1 MHEHTT
7 TTRRGMTTKTLHVL
21 LTCFLVAAFFRPV
34 GAFALDTNHDTNHAA
49 DHAAPAA
56 SQSAPS
62 QNTLTRDEARAA
74 LDTLRDDAKRKV
86 LIDTLRAISNGQAT
100 RAPASQ
106 AKPDTPQAEGSAAQ
120 LLLDVSNAVTSFMVQ
135 AVGVIRSVTR
145 VPQLWHWLRK
155 SFDDPATGGLLFDIA
170 WKLAAVFG
178 ASLAAEMLAIRLLRR
193 PLAALETRMPFAA
206 RAPAALVERDP
217 TAATRPSAPPDASN
231 RQLRLVR
238 IRQALL
244 RVPFVIA
251 RFVLEMLP
259 VVAFACTVTLVLG
272 SVADRGSAPKLAILA
287 VVNGYL
293 IARSLVAIVR
303 ALFGPTSLFIV
314 RGETAAYL
322 EIWTRRIA
330 AVGLTGLVI
339 AHVAL
344 LMGLY
349 RSVYLAL
356 IRLVLLV
363 VHLLFVVV
371 ILQCRRPVAAALHAP
386 HGATPSLLTTT
397 RNWLAAMWYVLAI
410 ALDLSVWAVWA
421 FDVENAPNV
430 LLHYV
435 AGTLLVVSGTQLVS
449 MVTLGLIDRGFRI
462 RPEILTRFP
471 GIEARANRYVP
482 MLRSVVAAIIAVAGF
497 VALLEVWGVN
507 AIVWFYAGQIGSRVV
522 SAIATIGVAVL
533 AAVAV
538 WEGCNALIDMK
549 LATLTRA
556 GAWARAAR
564 LRTFQ
569 PMVRTTL
576 LCTVV
581 TVVALTVL
589 TQIGVDVAPLLAGAG
604 ILGLAI
610 GFGSQKLV
618 QDVITGLFMLL
629 ENNVQVGDNVTLSG
643 LSGTVE
649 NVSIRTIRLRAADG
663 SIHILPFSAVTTITN
678 ASRGLGNVP
687 VSVAVSTDE
696 DTDRAGEILKG
707 IVAEMRGDKMLA
719 HAMLGSLELWGI
731 DKVDGAMA
739 VIVGQIR
746 CTDSG
751 RWPVQREFN
760 RRLKIRFAQEGIAFA
775 SPNERVS
782 ILLPAPTSDRDAID
796 ALPRRAVAAGAHR

>member
-1 MHEHTT
+1 MHEHTMSM
-7 TTRRGMTTKTLHVL
+7 RRGMTTKALHIL
-21 LTCFLVAAFFRPV
+21 LTCLLVAAFFRPA
-34 GAFALDTNHDTNHAA
+34 GAHAQDTNHDTNHAR
-49 DHAAPAA
+49 PAA

-62 QNTLTRDEARAA
+62 QNALTRDEARAA
-74 LDTLRDDAKRKV
+74 LDTLQDDAKRKV
-86 LIDTLRAISNGQAT
+86 LIDTLRAIFDGQPT
-100 RAPASQ
+100 RTPASP
-106 AKPDTPQAEGSAAQ
+106 AKPDAPQAESSAAQ

-135 AVGVIRSVTR
+135 SVGVIRSVTR

-155 SFDDPATGGLLFDIA
+155 SFNDPATGGLLFDIA

-178 ASLAAEMLAIRLLRR
+178 ASLAAEILTIRLLRR
-193 PLAALETRMPFAA
+193 PLAALEARMPLAA
-206 RAPAALVERDP
+206 RAPAALVDDDP
-217 TAATRPSAPPDASN
+217 TAAMAPPDAST
-231 RQLRLVR
+231 RHLRLVR

-251 RFVLEMLP
+251 RFMLEMLP
-259 VVAFACTVTLVLG
+259 VVAFAGTVTLVLG

-293 IARSLVAIVR
+293 VARSLVAIVR

-349 RSVYLAL
+349 HSVYLAL

-386 HGATPSLLTTT
+386 HGATPNFLTTT

-507 AIVWFYAGQIGSRVV
+507 AIVWFYAGQIGGRVV
-522 SAIATIGVAVL
+522 SALATIGVAVL

-549 LATLTRA
+549 LATLNRA

-687 VSVAVSTDE
+687 VSVAVSADE
-696 DTDRAGEILKG
+696 DTDRASEILKG

-782 ILLPAPTSDRDAID
+782 ILLPAPTSDRDAIE